1 MSETPPGDL
10 RSLSPESGIV
20 LEGTECS
27 VNSNATEKTLE
38 ELAAQESARSNGLP
52 PSHLYNF
59 NLANPEEITSMLEN
73 VDLTDEDTDV
83 LLQEAYNINRK
94 LKEILRRR
102 EEGHVLSA
110 ADQAI
115 LNQMIVV
122 VPGSNK
128 DGRAATAEETQPS
141 AGDTLDMPRKEP
153 LPPIKTDSEQNPRV
167 ASAIYSAKLNRRAH
181 QVPSSG
187 RPGMRIPGATMSGNV
202 YGRKDSRIGSGVS
215 RKSVQKP
222 GSSVKK
228 GASGIKREKP
238 PVPIAERPPWDD
250 RL

>member
-10 RSLSPESGIV
+10 RGLSPESGIV

-59 NLANPEEITSMLEN
+59 NLANPEEITSMLETI
-73 VDLTDEDTDV
+73 DLTDEDTDV

-128 DGRAATAEETQPS
+128 DGRAATAEETQQS
-141 AGDTLDMPRKEP
+141 GDTLDMPRKEP

-167 ASAIYSAKLNRRAH
+167 ASAIYSAKLNRRAP

-202 YGRKDSRIGSGVS
+202 YGRKDRMGSGVS

-228 GASGIKREKP
+228 GASGVKREKP
-238 PVPIAERPPWDD
+238 PVPIAERPPWND